1 MNELD
6 CERERRWKSEQATR
20 KLLDTIK
27 ALQDVRF
34 SFPVI
39 FFTCNFLL
47 LNTNTV
53 LGRMKN
59 IKIRSQQMNN
69 MRGFGRF
76 GTICTIQ
83 KTWRIPM
90 EEYYF

>member
-1 MNELD
+1 MLGSH
-6 CERERRWKSEQATR
+6 ERIGLREGEKVEIRASDEKVIGYYKGFAR
-20 KLLDTIK
+20 KMCVFPFPL
-27 ALQDVRF
+27 F
-34 SFPVI
+34 S
-39 FFTCNFLL
+39 CNFLL

-83 KTWRIPM
+83 KT
-90 EEYYF
+90 